1 MSVKPIEMMH
11 ARFGKKPG
19 KRCGDCPC
27 LFEAYYGDR
36 KVRKCRAYGGLHS
49 SKADWALK
57 WDACGL
63 FGPET
68 RGPVVTNVEKS
79 VFMRN
84 RKNTEREEVDG
95 QIRIEE

>member
-1 MSVKPIEMMH
+1 MAAKPIEMMH
-11 ARFGKKPG
+11 ARFGKAPG
-19 KRCGDCPC
+19 EKCKDCPS

-36 KVRKCRAYGGLHS
+36 KVRKCRAYGGFHS

-63 FGPET
+63 FGT
-68 RGPVVTNVEKS
+68 MVSGPVVTNAEKS

-84 RKNTEREEVDG
+84 RKVIDSGEVDG
-95 QIRIEE
+95 QIEMED

>member
-36 KVRKCRAYGGLHS
+36 KVRKCKAYGGLHS

-63 FGPET
+63 FGTET

-95 QIRIEE
+95 QIGIEE

>member
-1 MSVKPIEMMH
+1 MPVKPIEMMH
-11 ARFGKKPG
+11 AMFGKKPG

-49 SKADWALK
+49 SKSDWALK

-63 FGPET
+63 FGSMT
-68 RGPVVTNVEKS
+68 RVPVVTNAEKS
-79 VFMRN
+79 LFMRK
-84 RKNTEREEVDG
+84 RKIIERGEAIG
-95 QIRIEE
+95 QIGMED

>member
-11 ARFGKKPG
+11 ARFGKKAG

-27 LFEAYYGDR
+27 LLEAYYGDR

-63 FGPET
+63 FGTTT

-79 VFMRN
+79 VFMMN
-84 RKNTEREEVDG
+84 RKNTDREEVDG
-95 QIRIEE
+95 QIGMEG